1 MALACSRKKNT
12 FINRNWHAV
21 TAEYNTLYN
30 GNLALEQG
38 KEEINL
44 NYADNYWDILPV
56 ERLSI
61 DEQILLPDSIRN
73 QNFGRAEVKAVKAI
87 QKHSMQIKGKEQ
99 NPQMDEAYL
108 LLGKARYFDQRFI
121 PALDA
126 FNYILYRY
134 PASDNITHARI
145 WRAKTNIRLENEVLA
160 IENLKKILESNRLK
174 DQDIADANAAMAQ
187 AYINRNHLDSARTA
201 ITTAAEFT
209 REDDE
214 KGRYFYILGQLN
226 NKLGEKGRANAAFDE
241 VIALN
246 RKSPR
251 IYLVNAHVQ
260 KARNFEYGEGSN
272 YRLREILAQLEED
285 RENRPYLD
293 KIYFQIGEYYYRID
307 STKRAVE
314 YYNKS
319 LRAPSSDVY
328 LKSINYEILANINFD
343 NSNYRQAGSYFDST
357 LTYMSPDLLEF
368 RTIKKKRENL
378 DDVIRYQNIA
388 DLNDSILYV
397 SGLSEA
403 ERLTYFTRY
412 TDSLKTIARKQ
423 MEAGEIEL
431 IGGAQP
437 AVRSFPVAPGVPAA
451 GPNNTNANIFYFY
464 NPLRVSRGA
473 QDFLRVWGS
482 RELADNWRLGSGSF
496 NQNNIEAQE
505 KVIQVNLDNDPRY
518 DPQTYINRLPGTP
531 NILDSLA
538 TQRNL
543 AYYQLGVIYSE
554 NYKEYGLAQQRLE
567 SLLQSEPED
576 RLILPAKY
584 NLYKIYEATRQTQKQ
599 EELKADILQNYPD
612 SRYAAFILNPE
623 DIQKDTNGPDGVY
636 LNLYKKYENQEY
648 AQVIEESRM
657 YSSEFSGDPIVP
669 KFELLK
675 AMATGRLLGLEAYK
689 AALNEVALNYPQTEE
704 GKKAQNIINNT
715 IPAIQALE
723 FKKDSIPGEVKL
735 VYTFKNA
742 ENATPQELKEVID
755 RAIQDLNY
763 SRLRASV
770 DVYTNN
776 EIFVVVHGLQNP
788 SKAMGFEELLQT
800 NKDYKIS
807 REAFVISSENYR
819 ILQIKKNLRT
829 YAELN

>member
-30 GNLALEQG
+30 SNLALEQG

-56 ERLSI
+56 ERLSLD
-61 DEQILLPDSIRN
+61 DEILLPDSIRN

-87 QKHSMQIKGKEQ
+87 QKHSMQIKGKER

-134 PASDNITHARI
+134 PASDNITHAKI

-160 IENLKKILESNRLK
+160 IKNLKKILESDRLK
-174 DQDIADANAAMAQ
+174 DKDIADANASMAE
-187 AYINRNHLDSARTA
+187 AYINQNHLDSAMVPLA
-201 ITTAAEFT
+201 KAAEYT
-209 REDDE
+209 ENNAE
-214 KGRYFYILGQLN
+214 KGRYFYILGQLHD
-226 NKLGEKGRANAAFDE
+226 KLGETGKANAAFDE

-246 RKSPR
+246 RKPPR
-251 IYLVNAHVQ
+251 IYMVNAYVQ
-260 KARNFEYGEGSN
+260 KARNFEYGAGSN
-272 YRLREILAQLEED
+272 YRLRELLTQLEED

-293 KIYFQIGEYYYRID
+293 KIYFQIGEYYSRID
-307 STKRAVE
+307 STNKAVE

-319 LRAPSSDVY
+319 LRSPSSDVY

-343 NSNYRQAGSYFDST
+343 NSNYRQAGKYFDST

-378 DDVIRYQNIA
+378 EDVIHYQNIA
-388 DLNDSILYV
+388 DQNDSILYI
-397 SGLSEA
+397 SGLSE
-403 ERLTYFTRY
+403 EDKLVYFTRY
-412 TDSLKTIARKQ
+412 TDSLKAIAKRQ

-431 IGGAQP
+431 STVPETAARG
-437 AVRSFPVAPGVPAA
+437 FPVAPGVPSA
-451 GPNNTNANIFYFY
+451 GPNNANIFYFY

-473 QDFLRVWGS
+473 QDFLRIWGS
-482 RELADNWRLGSGSF
+482 RELADNWRLGSGVF
-496 NQNNIEAQE
+496 NQNNIDAKD
-505 KVIQVNLDNDPRY
+505 KVIQVNLENDPRY
-518 DPQTYINRLPGTP
+518 DPQSYINKLPGTP

-554 NYKEYGLAQQRLE
+554 NYKEFGLAQQRLE
-567 SLLQSEPED
+567 RLLENQPED

-584 NLYKIYEATRQTQKQ
+584 NLFKIYKATGQAQKQ
-599 EELKADILQNYPD
+599 QNLRADILQNYAD

-623 DIQKDTNGPDGVY
+623 NIQQDSNTPDGLY
-636 LNLYKKYENQEY
+636 LNLYRKYENQEY
-648 AQVIEESRM
+648 TQVIEESRK
-657 YSSEFSGDPIVP
+657 YSSQFTGDPIVP

-675 AMATGRLLGLEAYK
+675 AMATGRLLGLNAYK
-689 AALNEVALNYPQTEE
+689 AALNEVALSYPQTEE

-715 IPAIQALE
+715 IPSLQALE
-723 FKKDSIPGEVKL
+723 FKKDSLQSDIKL
-735 VYTFKNA
+735 IYTFRNTEKDEA
-742 ENATPQELKEVID
+742 QELKWLID
-755 RAIQDLNY
+755 KAILDLGY
-763 SRLRASV
+763 TKLTTSV
-770 DVYTNN
+770 DVYSQDQL
-776 EIFVVVHGLQNP
+776 FVVVHGIQGQ
-788 SKAMGFEELLQT
+788 SKALGFEELLQT
-800 NKDYKIS
+800 NKEYKIG
-807 REAFVISSENYR
+807 RDAFIISSENYR